1 MIAVGRNHSFRFVQ
15 TIFLISRVELRFIAS
30 MICVKKMSKVKKMK
44 DRLNISNEEEKKN
57 SFVEKENVFGQIVG
71 VNYSTFLL
79 VSTA

>member
-44 DRLNISNEEEKKN
+44 DRLNISNEEEKR
-57 SFVEKENVFGQIVG
+57 
-71 VNYSTFLL
+71 TPLL
-79 VSTA
+79 KKKMSLAK